1 MMTGTLV
8 AMLIAAG
15 LGMIL
20 ASLHLARRADLP
32 WLGFLHGVAAGT
44 AFVLFLVSS
53 AALDIPDL
61 SVVAVSLKKKKLAPG
76 FVLFAAD
83 LSGRPLPRWLLA
95 WHAGL
100 ALLAVVLAVI
110 AFSHGAS

>member
-1 MMTGTLV
+1 MVT
-8 AMLIAAG
+8 
-15 LGMIL
+15 
-20 ASLHLARRADLP
+20 
-32 WLGFLHGVAAGT
+32 
-44 AFVLFLVSS
+44 
-53 AALDIPDL
+53 
-61 SVVAVSLKKKKLAPG
+61 LAPG